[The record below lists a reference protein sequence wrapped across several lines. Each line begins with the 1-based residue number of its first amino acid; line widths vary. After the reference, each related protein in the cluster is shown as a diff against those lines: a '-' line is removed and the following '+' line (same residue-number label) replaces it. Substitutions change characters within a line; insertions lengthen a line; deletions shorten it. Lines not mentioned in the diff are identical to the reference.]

1 MKKFMRNDR
10 GAIALFALLAMM
22 FFLIFIMVAYNNIA
36 MKGKTQVETTT
47 LLRSE
52 YDTGETA
59 AEAINRKVDNTAI
72 DKSEVPNCASE
83 DVSGGNVYAYKDGK
97 ICLLK

>member
-1 MKKFMRNDR
+1 MRDDK

-22 FFLIFIMVAYNNIA
+22 FFLIFIMVAYNNVAI
-36 MKGKTQVETTT
+36 KGKTQIETTT

-59 AEAINRKVDNTAI
+59 SDIINRKLDTAGI
-72 DKSEVPNCASE
+72 EQSEVPECSSV
-83 DVSGGNVYAYKDGK
+83 DVSSGNVYAYKDGK
-97 ICLLK
+97 ICLLKE